1 MSSETDVA
9 NVALRL
15 IGQTPITNRTDGTAN
30 GNIIDDIF
38 DDIRD
43 DCLRYN
49 PWNFATK
56 RVELAKSSTA
66 PAFEFDFAYPLP
78 ADWIRTV
85 SVHSNDNGYGV
96 ILHRMEKTGTQRT
109 IVCSSQ
115 QLFLRYIYR
124 ETDPTLWSSDFRRVV
139 SLAIARDLAVPIASS
154 NVLQDQLNK
163 QFERAMARARSS
175 DGMGGSPEQRP
186 RGSWVDRRGGGFG
199 NDRSLND

>member
-15 IGQTPITNRTDGTAN
+15 VGQTAITDRTDGSTN

-43 DCLRYN
+43 DLLRYN

-56 RVELAKSSTA
+56 RAELVKSSTI

-78 ADWIRTV
+78 ADWIRTITI
-85 SVHSNDNGYGV
+85 HSNDAGHGAV
-96 ILHRMEKTGTQRT
+96 LHRMELINNQRA
-109 IVCSSQ
+109 ILVSAE
-115 QLFLRYIYR
+115 QLFIRYIYR
-124 ETDPTLWSSDFRRVV
+124 EKDPNVWSSDFRRAV

-154 NVLQDQLNK
+154 NTLQEQLDK
-163 QFERAMARARSS
+163 QFNKAMNRARGT
-175 DGMGGSPEQRP
+175 DAQGATPEQRP
-186 RGSWVDRRGGGFG
+186 RGSWVDRRGRSRHDGFF
-199 NDRSLND
+199 SH